1 VADAAKTDDA
11 KKETGGPDTAAG
23 PADFD
28 KLSDQLRSRVDLF
41 GKALAGLATVGTT
54 AVSLTTVNNLAPGTM
69 ESWSAPWGYA
79 LAALGFLLL
88 GGGCAIGVAV
98 RLMRV
103 NQPVVLDTDPSSSL
117 DYGSAAN
124 GDVQQI
130 YKEVAEQN
138 GFTTLSGLQSQVRAL
153 RATAGDALSDAE
165 RARRLELAARGQ
177 VEVDRAIARA
187 RWSVVRREA
196 SRASGGRL
204 AICMYL
210 GVLIGLLGFAFCSDM
225 ATDPEDDDIKVA
237 QSCAQA
243 RSAGAVD
250 ADLEGSACQTPT
262 ATGTPSDDESK
273 DAPPGEESDKDRAIA
288 RHAALARVAH
298 QLQGVVAACNDL
310 ARTETETDS
319 PRPLDGSDCEGLEA
333 ALDGVLSA
341 MEATSDEDD
350 PAPSPA
356 A

>member
-1 VADAAKTDDA
+1 MADAAKTDDA
-11 KKETGGPDTAAG
+11 EKVTGGPEAPAG
-23 PADFD
+23 SADFD

-69 ESWSAPWGYA
+69 EAWSAPWWCA
-79 LAALGFLLL
+79 FAALGFLLL
-88 GGGCAIGVAV
+88 GGGCAVGVAV

-117 DYGSAAN
+117 EYGAAAN
-124 GDVQQI
+124 DDVQRI

-153 RATAGDALSDAE
+153 RATAGDASSDAE
-165 RARRLELAARGQ
+165 RLRRLELATGGQ
-177 VEVDRAIARA
+177 AEVDRAIARA
-187 RWSVVRREA
+187 RWSVVRRA
-196 SRASGGRL
+196 AADASGGRV

-250 ADLEGSACQTPT
+250 ADLDGSACQTST
-262 ATGTPSDDESK
+262 AADTPADDETK
-273 DAPPGEESDKDRAIA
+273 DATPGEESDKDKAIA

-298 QLQGVVAACNDL
+298 RLQEVVAICNDL
-310 ARTETETDS
+310 AHTETESDS

-333 ALDGVLSA
+333 ALDEVLSA
-341 MEATSDEDD
+341 MEATSDEDV
-350 PAPSPA
+350 PATSPA